1 MREWKIEGKHLQDIN
16 DASKENMEK
25 LFDAMY
31 PGVEDNTFMQD
42 WLKDSMM
49 YECLGARTGMTNASS
64 RADQAKRALTKAND
78 DRVDT
83 VTEIGQQQ
91 DYDRICTYR
100 GWSDFADY
108 WTNKHDTWT
117 TRFQSIYG
125 ETFEKALEIKKINK
139 SSPSVLKQVSKEEND
154 ELALKIKEAELKQ
167 LTDELTDEQLSGD
180 GAGKEVHF

>member
-1 MREWKIEGKHLQDIN
+1 MKDWKIEGKHLVDIN
-16 DASKENMEK
+16 EASKSNMEEV
-25 LFDAMY
+25 FDALY
-31 PGVEDNTFMQD
+31 PGIEENTFMQD
-42 WLKDSMM
+42 WCKDSMM
-49 YECLGARTGMTNASS
+49 YECLGASTGMNNASG

-91 DYDRICTYR
+91 DYDRVCTFR

-125 ETFEKALEIKKINK
+125 ETWEKALEIKNK
-139 SSPSVLKQVSKEEND
+139 NKATPSTLREANKEEND
-154 ELALKIKEAELKQ
+154 AWAENILNAPIAKLQ
-167 LTDELTDEQLSGD
+167 GEG
-180 GAGKEVHF
+180 V